1 MKPALKLIIA
11 LAIPLAVGAIGG
23 YFSSSS
29 ISDWYVTLHKPS
41 FNPPD
46 GIFFPV
52 WTVLYI
58 LMGLAFFLVWTHH
71 AKLEKKY
78 TAYTYYFLQL
88 ALNFLWSFLFFY
100 LHHTG
105 QALADI
111 IILFLLITGTISSF
125 RKISKTAAWLLVP
138 YLLWVGF
145 ALVLNLQ
152 IWRLN

>member
-1 MKPALKLIIA
+1 MKPALKLIISV
-11 LAIPLAVGAIGG
+11 AIPLTIGAISG
-23 YFSSSS
+23 YCNSTSVSG
-29 ISDWYVTLHKPS
+29 WYATLHKPS

-58 LMGLAFFLVWTHH
+58 LMGIAFFLVWNHH

-100 LHHTG
+100 FHHIG

>member
-1 MKPALKLIIA
+1 MKPALKLIIS
-11 LAIPLAVGAIGG
+11 LAIPLAIGAIGG
-23 YFSSSS
+23 FFSASSVNS
-29 ISDWYVTLHKPS
+29 WFTTLHKPS
-41 FNPPD
+41 FNPPVW
-46 GIFFPV
+46 IFFPV

-58 LMGLAFFLVWTHH
+58 LMGIAFFLVWNHH

-88 ALNFLWSFLFFY
+88 ALNLLWSFLFFY
-100 LHHTG
+100 FHHIG

-111 IILFLLITGTISSF
+111 ILLFLLITGTISSF

-145 ALVLNLQ
+145 ALLLNLQ